1 MDKILRCVIAD
12 GKGIEVNTSSFR
24 YGLKDL
30 MPSKEI
36 LKRYLQSGVRILTI
50 GSDSHKMEHLG
61 DHIGE
66 VKEILKDIGFK

>member
-1 MDKILRCVIAD
+1 M
-12 GKGIEVNTSSFR
+12 NTSS
-24 YGLKDL
+24 LKDL